1 MSKADRLGGSATFD
15 AVAQPI
21 SSRAA
26 SFARFAGQD
35 AVGPVAGEPSVAP
48 APQGSR
54 LPVEELAH
62 NPFNPREE
70 LKDVAELADSLAA
83 RGVIQPLTVVT
94 RAAFLTAHPGH
105 ETSLAAAGYVVVD
118 GNRRLA
124 AARLAGLDEVPVH
137 MDDSLAEDAD
147 TLLESALVAAI
158 QHRDLEPLEE
168 AQALQRLVE
177 KYGSQRKVA
186 TALHKSSGWVTQRL
200 ALLKLTPEL
209 QQAVEEKTLPVEVA
223 RRVGQ
228 LPQQQQQGAADEALH
243 VRAEKPKPK
252 RKREPGREGESA
264 QEGPAGAGSAYG
276 VSTPLG
282 GKSAEGGSGAESAYG
297 VSTSPGGEPAGGGSG
312 AGGAYGVSTSR
323 GGESAEGAYAVS
335 TPRRGESAQG
345 GPAGAESAYG
355 VSTSGGGESAGGAYG
370 VSTLPGRESEGSAYG
385 VSTSGAVVGE
395 EEAGQD
401 SEEFPMVDIRRLPR
415 VPWHDGKEV
424 AGLILQKMDA
434 TQRAIL
440 LEHLLAARADG

>member
-105 ETSLAAAGYVVVD
+105 EASLAAAGYVVVD

-228 LPQQQQQGAADEALH
+228 LPQQQQQSAADEALH

-252 RKREPGREGESA
+252 RKREPGR
-264 QEGPAGAGSAYG
+264 
-276 VSTPLG
+276 
-282 GKSAEGGSGAESAYG
+282 GAEPVGGAYG
-297 VSTSPGGEPAGGGSG
+297 VSTSPGGESAEGGSAGAGGAYGVSTRPGGESGKGGSG
-312 AGGAYGVSTSR
+312 AEGAYGVSTSR
-323 GGESAEGAYAVS
+323 GGESA
-335 TPRRGESAQG
+335 G
-345 GPAGAESAYG
+345 GAYG
-355 VSTSGGGESAGGAYG
+355 VSTSGAGESPDAVAGAGGAYG
-370 VSTLPGRESEGSAYG
+370 VSTLPGGESEGSAYG

>member
-35 AVGPVAGEPSVAP
+35 AAGPVAGEPSAP
-48 APQGSR
+48 PPPQGSR

-94 RAAFLTAHPGH
+94 RAAFLAAHPGH
-105 ETSLAAAGYVVVD
+105 ESSLAAAGYVVVD

-228 LPQQQQQGAADEALH
+228 LPQQQQQSAADEALH
-243 VRAEKPKPK
+243 VRAEKPKRK
-252 RKREPGREGESA
+252 REREPGRE
-264 QEGPAGAGSAYG
+264 
-276 VSTPLG
+276 
-282 GKSAEGGSGAESAYG
+282 AEPVGSAYG
-297 VSTSPGGEPAGGGSG
+297 VSTSPGGEPAGG
-312 AGGAYGVSTSR
+312 
-323 GGESAEGAYAVS
+323 
-335 TPRRGESAQG
+335 
-345 GPAGAESAYG
+345 
-355 VSTSGGGESAGGAYG
+355 
-370 VSTLPGRESEGSAYG
+370 AYG
-385 VSTSGAVVGE
+385 VSTSGAVVVE
-395 EEAGQD
+395 EPGQD
-401 SEEFPMVDIRRLPR
+401 AGEFPMVDIRRLPR

>member
-35 AVGPVAGEPSVAP
+35 AAGPVAGEPSAPP

-94 RAAFLTAHPGH
+94 RAAFLAAHPGH
-105 ETSLAAAGYVVVD
+105 ESSLGAAGYVVVD

-228 LPQQQQQGAADEALH
+228 LPQQQQQSAADEALH

-252 RKREPGREGESA
+252 RKREPGREAE
-264 QEGPAGAGSAYG
+264 P
-276 VSTPLG
+276 VG
-282 GKSAEGGSGAESAYG
+282 GAYG
-297 VSTSPGGEPAGGGSG
+297 VSTSPGGGESPEGGPG
-312 AGGAYGVSTSR
+312 AEGAYGVSTSR

-335 TPRRGESAQG
+335 TPEGGESPDAV
-345 GPAGAESAYG
+345 AGAGGAYA
-355 VSTSGGGESAGGAYG
+355 VSTSPGGESA
-370 VSTLPGRESEGSAYG
+370 GSAYG
-385 VSTSGAVVGE
+385 VSTSGAVVVE
-395 EEAGQD
+395 EPGQD
-401 SEEFPMVDIRRLPR
+401 SEDFPMVDIRRLPR

>member
-21 SSRAA
+21 GSRAA

-35 AVGPVAGEPSVAP
+35 AAGLVAGEPSALP

-70 LKDVAELADSLAA
+70 LKDVVELADSLAA
-83 RGVIQPLTVVT
+83 RGVRLSLTVVT
-94 RAAFLTAHPGH
+94 RAAFLAAHPGH
-105 ETSLAAAGYVVVD
+105 ESSLAAAGYVVVD

-158 QHRDLEPLEE
+158 QHRDLEPLEQ

-177 KYGSQRKVA
+177 KYGSQKKAA
-186 TALHKSSGWVTQRL
+186 TALHESSGWVTQRL

-228 LPQQQQQGAADEALH
+228 LPWQQQQSAADEALH
-243 VRAEKPKPK
+243 VRAEKPK
-252 RKREPGREGESA
+252 RQREVGREPE
-264 QEGPAGAGSAYG
+264 PVGS
-276 VSTPLG
+276 
-282 GKSAEGGSGAESAYG
+282 
-297 VSTSPGGEPAGGGSG
+297 
-312 AGGAYGVSTSR
+312 
-323 GGESAEGAYAVS
+323 AYAVS
-335 TPRRGESAQG
+335 TP
-345 GPAGAESAYG
+345 
-355 VSTSGGGESAGGAYG
+355 
-370 VSTLPGRESEGSAYG
+370 
-385 VSTSGAVVGE
+385 GAVVVE
-395 EEAGQD
+395 EEPGQD
-401 SEEFPMVDIRRLPR
+401 AGEFPMVDIRRLPC